1 MPFNRL
7 YCGNTVLGTNRA
19 ITQFSMRPGRLIV
32 FPWEFS
38 EKQKEAGGP
47 QEAVFKH
54 LKKTLTCQR
63 ETKHFSISVY
73 KHDKSLVLLSMT
85 VAAHMQTFSFR
96 QTNRLC
102 GACVCLWPCLTA
114 AAPKALK
121 LFRIAAIHLLSSTS
135 ERLHPGSPTK
145 NTSEV
150 WSAFVHGFKVTTRPF
165 TQHLR
170 LATEAFYS
178 HTKQIGAV
186 ITWSSSFRFHTPP
199 ICMHISLRSDI

>member
-1 MPFNRL
+1 M
-7 YCGNTVLGTNRA
+7 G
-19 ITQFSMRPGRLIV
+19 PGRLIA

-38 EKQKEAGGP
+38 AQQKEAGGP

-54 LKKTLTCQR
+54 LKKKNLPCQR

-73 KHDKSLVLLSMT
+73 KDDKSLVLLSMT

-102 GACVCLWPCLTA
+102 GACVCLWLCLTA

-150 WSAFVHGFKVTTRPF
+150 WSAFVHGFKVTARPF

-186 ITWSSSFRFHTPP
+186 ITWSSSFRFHTSP